1 MKARRPVKQPR
12 KLLRPKKPKQQSR
25 TGSSSSINRSWN
37 RGSRSRSGGS
47 SRFDFIFNPT
57 TGMVMQRLRCPIVQP
72 SSLARWYLLQRWYF
86 DLVTTRCNVEDAAAW
101 IPWTGWRGWSV
112 DAACQRPIRR
122 SDTWNVMHLLASTL
136 NLFPC
141 SPNLCEDVKR
151 KPCCCVH
158 GFKTPNHNLMAHLW
172 IDLDSFAREMI
183 AAFLIGRYFHVCFH
197 AHFAPAWGVSMEP
210 AGWVLWL
217 ALNCRM
223 IFSTKHCLFIFSNW
237 SMGISEA
244 YRFGKAH
251 CSDLCRQN
259 QCMKVVEQT
268 GNKGLHIDVDW
279 PSNTHVDSVYHALDS
294 WESRLIMSEH
304 WAVKQLYRFHSIL
317 VAVLHR
323 QVAWV
328 LIHKQHDFDSW
339 AVCVAYF
346 SIFFHLIC

>member
-1 MKARRPVKQPR
+1 MDSLDRLARMKCWRSVPAAHPAVRYLECHAFACFHFGFVSKLSQLVRRCEK
-12 KLLRPKKPKQQSR
+12 KALLLRPWFQNTQPQPNQQH
-25 TGSSSSINRSWN
+25 GSFVDWLGQFCKRHDCSFPHWEVLPRLLPCTL
-37 RGSRSRSGGS
+37 RS
-47 SRFDFIFNPT
+47 SRRSID
-57 TGMVMQRLRCPIVQP
+57 G
-72 SSLARWYLLQRWYF
+72 
-86 DLVTTRCNVEDAAAW
+86 
-101 IPWTGWRGWSV
+101 
-112 DAACQRPIRR
+112 AC
-122 SDTWNVMHLLASTL
+122 
-136 NLFPC
+136 
-141 SPNLCEDVKR
+141 
-151 KPCCCVH
+151 
-158 GFKTPNHNLMAHLW
+158 
-172 IDLDSFAREMI
+172 
-183 AAFLIGRYFHVCFH
+183 
-197 AHFAPAWGVSMEP
+197 
-210 AGWVLWL
+210 WL
-217 ALNCRM
+217 GPQVALNCRM

-268 GNKGLHIDVDW
+268 GNKGLRIDVDW

-328 LIHKQHDFDSW
+328 LINKQHDFDSW
-339 AVCVAYF
+339 VVCVANF